1 MNNRKH
7 FLHALCHIAF
17 WILIGY
23 FFVCNSHLRPGANQ
37 FHLWKEYVVVGA
49 LILSVYVS
57 YFVLIPKLYL
67 KGYFIGFVAASL
79 GVILSCG
86 LLEILLL
93 RPDIE
98 SCAKETIPKDIFTQY
113 MFTLFFLCTLRSG
126 TYVLCFDLLK
136 LLQVKSASMEK
147 SKELIVKEEQKLLV
161 ETDNSK
167 MDTVEI
173 PAIVYLKYKDR
184 STTIVNAKGMAFREY
199 NPLIYYEKKLSANE
213 FIKIDRSLLVAYKFI
228 QSFDNQSITVC
239 YEGKTD
245 SFPIKKQIV
254 DVLRAHCPN
263 LYHESEQTEQK
274 DREEQLLQA
283 ILDYI
288 AQNPHTK
295 TPEIEEQFGLSR
307 NVCQTYLKEL
317 RNRNLITFHG
327 SRGDSSGFVTVG

>member
-1 MNNRKH
+1 MV
-7 FLHALCHIAF
+7 AT
-17 WILIGY
+17 LI
-23 FFVCNSHLRPGANQ
+23 ST
-37 FHLWKEYVVVGA
+37 
-49 LILSVYVS
+49 VYVS
-57 YFVLIPKLYL
+57 YCILVPKMYLRDNIISFTVVSVALVLL
-67 KGYFIGFVAASL
+67 
-79 GVILSCG
+79 CG
-86 LLEILLL
+86 IFEFLLFQ
-93 RPDIE
+93 
-98 SCAKETIPKDIFTQY
+98 KDIDYCVGGTLDADHLVKYKFTV
-113 MFTLFFLCTLRSG
+113 FFLCSLRSG

-136 LLQVKSASMEK
+136 LLQVKSASMEN
-147 SKELIVKEEQKLLV
+147 SKELIIKEEQKLLV

-199 NPLIYYEKKLSANE
+199 NPLIYYENKLSPNE

-239 YEGKTD
+239 YESKTA
-245 SFPIKKQIV
+245 SFPIKKQNV
-254 DVLRAHCPN
+254 DVLRAHCPD